1 MFGSVEKAGEEQKNH
16 MKKQYAVLGL
26 GRFGYAVAVTLAQ
39 AGNQVL
45 AVDSS
50 EELVQE
56 ISDYVTYAVR
66 ADITDTNVFA
76 SLGISDMDVV
86 IVGIA
91 QNMQASILATIQSK
105 EVGVPYVIAKC
116 LSKIHAD
123 ILTRVGADKVIMA
136 EYETGVRLAKNLISG
151 GFRDLFELSDDF
163 SVAELTVPA
172 AWVGKTLEQLQIR
185 GEYGVNIIAL
195 KGENEIQVNVDPR
208 QPLQAGEFLVMVG
221 KNEDLAKVPKE

>member
-66 ADITDTNVFA
+66 ADIT
-76 SLGISDMDVV
+76 
-86 IVGIA
+86 
-91 QNMQASILATIQSK
+91 
-105 EVGVPYVIAKC
+105 E
-116 LSKIHAD
+116 
-123 ILTRVGADKVIMA
+123 
-136 EYETGVRLAKNLISG
+136 
-151 GFRDLFELSDDF
+151 
-163 SVAELTVPA
+163 
-172 AWVGKTLEQLQIR
+172 
-185 GEYGVNIIAL
+185 
-195 KGENEIQVNVDPR
+195 
-208 QPLQAGEFLVMVG
+208 
-221 KNEDLAKVPKE
+221 

>member
-105 EVGVPYVIAKC
+105 EAGVPYVIAKC

-163 SVAELTVPA
+163 SGGAYRAGGMGWKNTGTAADPRRVRSKHYRIKRGERDSGECGSAPA
-172 AWVGKTLEQLQIR
+172 AASRRVFGNGGK
-185 GEYGVNIIAL
+185 
-195 KGENEIQVNVDPR
+195 K
-208 QPLQAGEFLVMVG
+208 
-221 KNEDLAKVPKE
+221 

>member
-1 MFGSVEKAGEEQKNH
+1 

-105 EVGVPYVIAKC
+105 EAGVPYVIAKC

-136 EYETGVRLAKNLISG
+136 EYETGVRLAKI
-151 GFRDLFELSDDF
+151 LFPADFVICLSCRMIF
-163 SVAELTVPA
+163 PWRSLPCRRHGLEKHWNSCRSAEST
-172 AWVGKTLEQLQIR
+172 E
-185 GEYGVNIIAL
+185 
-195 KGENEIQVNVDPR
+195 
-208 QPLQAGEFLVMVG
+208 
-221 KNEDLAKVPKE
+221 